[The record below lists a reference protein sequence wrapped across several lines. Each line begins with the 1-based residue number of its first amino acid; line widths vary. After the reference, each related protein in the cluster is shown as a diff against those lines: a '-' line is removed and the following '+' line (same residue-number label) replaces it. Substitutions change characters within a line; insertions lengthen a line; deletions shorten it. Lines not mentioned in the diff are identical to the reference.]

1 MRALEFPAEGSCSV
15 WFIPVYSCLLRV
27 AGDLTGRT
35 LIRALTH
42 THVHTH
48 THWPLMTVLIANT
61 GIHKQQRLRMK
72 QS

>member
-1 MRALEFPAEGSCSV
+1 MPALEFPAEGSCSV

-35 LIRALTH
+35 LIRALTY
-42 THVHTH
+42 TH

-61 GIHKQQRLRMK
+61 DIHKQQRLRTK
-72 QS
+72 QN